1 MFVPE
6 CSDKRSHR
14 PIILIIFSY
23 LLIIYQ
29 QSKKKNLLPAVK
41 SLPHTRTPRSPE
53 HCHHLITVTLGSYL
67 QALSA
72 VIPAAVVGA
81 AGPLV
86 VAEAQSVKAQHTS
99 HTVAHQANLFGKFM
113 I

>member
-1 MFVPE
+1 MYHHHHHHH
-6 CSDKRSHR
+6 D
-14 PIILIIFSY
+14 
-23 LLIIYQ
+23 
-29 QSKKKNLLPAVK
+29 
-41 SLPHTRTPRSPE
+41 
-53 HCHHLITVTLGSYL
+53 HHLIITVTVSSYL

-72 VIPAAVVGA
+72 VVPAAAVGA

-99 HTVAHQANLFGKFM
+99 HTVAHQAYLLGKYV